1 MFISFYRDTQ
11 MPSRIPFADARIKN
25 WPRATAI
32 YKNPLTGLIIYII
45 KLCTATLKKAG
56 QFFMPTLMPCKWSL
70 MRQFLQDDLAIC
82 KDALFITAISIIC

>member
-25 WPRATAI
+25 WHSRLCHLEISVNWTNYLH
-32 YKNPLTGLIIYII
+32 YKI
-45 KLCTATLKKAG
+45 CTATLKKAG

-70 MRQFLQDDLAIC
+70 MRQFLPDDLAIC